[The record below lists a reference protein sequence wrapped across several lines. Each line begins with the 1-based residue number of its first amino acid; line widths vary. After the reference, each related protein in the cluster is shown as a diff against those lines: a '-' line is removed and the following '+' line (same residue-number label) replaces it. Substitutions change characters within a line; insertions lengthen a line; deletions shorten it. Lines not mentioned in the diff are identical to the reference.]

1 MPASSC
7 CKIWTIFR
15 DAIFSKIILLPDLCV
30 YQCLVGGEQNEQSEQ
45 SPETVFFIGET
56 NFFAA
61 VTGLV
66 SS

>member
-1 MPASSC
+1 MLFILIIGDS
-7 CKIWTIFR
+7 
-15 DAIFSKIILLPDLCV
+15 IFSEIILLPDLCV
-30 YQCLVGGEQNEQSEQ
+30 YQCLVGGEQYEQ